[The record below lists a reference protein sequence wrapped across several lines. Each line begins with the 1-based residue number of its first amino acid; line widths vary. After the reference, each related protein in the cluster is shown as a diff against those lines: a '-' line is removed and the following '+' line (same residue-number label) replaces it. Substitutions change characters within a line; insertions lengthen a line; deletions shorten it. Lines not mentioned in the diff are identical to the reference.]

1 MVDPKK
7 PIRRSAT
14 DHVLGGV
21 LAGIADWLGCDP
33 SVVRVVYIL
42 VTAFT
47 GFVLGLAAY
56 AALWL
61 FLPIASTRE
70 SVSAVTQHPA
80 SS

>member
-1 MVDPKK
+1 M
-7 PIRRSAT
+7 
-14 DHVLGGV
+14 LGGV

-70 SVSAVTQHPA
+70 AVSAVTQHPA